1 MQDNEGR
8 KVLEG
13 AFALYQMTSE
23 LFIASSPSFKW
34 FAYSVK
40 FAGFV
45 AWLKFFVSFLHLHN
59 SKSNLRKREKHVKTK
74 RSHIMKVS

>member
-13 AFALYQMTSE
+13 AFPLYQMTSE

-45 AWLKFFVSFLHLHN
+45 A
-59 SKSNLRKREKHVKTK
+59 
-74 RSHIMKVS
+74 